1 MKSRQENEKPKRET
15 SRINEQREK
24 KKKKRRKKIIIE

>member
-24 KKKKRRKKIIIE
+24 KKKTKKENNH